1 MKKLLFIIAVA
12 GIFAACSSANSQDC
26 SKDDKAKTEM
36 TEKKSDCETKEAKS
50 DCATKEKKSD
60 CCDSKKETKSGCE
73 GEKKAETKAEAK
85 SDCATKSGCGAKGK
99 SSDCSGKV
107 HTPC

>member
-1 MKKLLFIIAVA
+1 MKKLLFILAVA

-36 TEKKSDCETKEAKS
+36 TEKKSDCATKEAKS
-50 DCATKEKKSD
+50 DCDTEKKKSD
-60 CCDSKKETKSGCE
+60 CDTSK
-73 GEKKAETKAEAK
+73 EAKK
-85 SDCATKSGCGAKGK
+85 SDCGGDKTSKTEAKTGCSEKQKAECGAAG
-99 SSDCSGKV
+99 